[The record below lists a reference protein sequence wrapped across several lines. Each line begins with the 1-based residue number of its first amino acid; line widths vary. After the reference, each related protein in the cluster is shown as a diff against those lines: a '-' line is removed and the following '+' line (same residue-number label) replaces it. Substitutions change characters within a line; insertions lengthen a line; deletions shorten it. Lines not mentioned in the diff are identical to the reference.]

1 MKNIVLKNAIIVDPS
16 QKINSKGSIVIKD
29 KIICDLILNKD
40 ISFDKNVYHIIDC
53 KNLMLCPGFVD
64 IKCHLRVPG
73 EEHKEYSKDLTNILK
88 WMEELKEVD
97 VSNVQPVTSV
107 TKNELYEREDISN
120 KKTVEQE
127 KILLNAPEKVGEY
140 FTVPKVIE

>member
-1 MKNIVLKNAIIVDPS
+1 MLIDEKITLKIASLAKLELTEQEI
-16 QKINSKGSIVIKD
+16 
-29 KIICDLILNKD
+29 
-40 ISFDKNVYHIIDC
+40 
-53 KNLMLCPGFVD
+53 
-64 IKCHLRVPG
+64 
-73 EEHKEYSKDLTNILK
+73 KEYSKDLTNILK

-107 TKNELYEREDISN
+107 TKNNLYEREDIAYKN
-120 KKTVEQE
+120 TVEQE

>member
-1 MKNIVLKNAIIVDPS
+1 MLIDE
-16 QKINSKGSIVIKD
+16 KITIKIASLA
-29 KIICDLILNKD
+29 KLELTEQEI
-40 ISFDKNVYHIIDC
+40 
-53 KNLMLCPGFVD
+53 
-64 IKCHLRVPG
+64 
-73 EEHKEYSKDLTNILK
+73 KEYSKDLTNILK

-107 TKNELYEREDISN
+107 TKNELYEREDIAYKN
-120 KKTVEQE
+120 TVEQE

>member
-1 MKNIVLKNAIIVDPS
+1 MFI
-16 QKINSKGSIVIKD
+16 D
-29 KIICDLILNKD
+29 KKVTKR
-40 ISFDKNVYHIIDC
+40 ISFLARIGLTEK
-53 KNLMLCPGFVD
+53 
-64 IKCHLRVPG
+64 
-73 EEHKEYSKDLTNILK
+73 EEEEFSKDLSNILK

-107 TKNELYEREDISN
+107 TKNELYEREDIAYKN
-120 KKTVEQE
+120 TVEQE

>member
-1 MKNIVLKNAIIVDPS
+1 MLIDKKITLKIASLAKLELTEQEI
-16 QKINSKGSIVIKD
+16 
-29 KIICDLILNKD
+29 
-40 ISFDKNVYHIIDC
+40 
-53 KNLMLCPGFVD
+53 
-64 IKCHLRVPG
+64 
-73 EEHKEYSKDLTNILK
+73 KEYSKDLTNILK

-107 TKNELYEREDISN
+107 TKNELYEREDIAYKN
-120 KKTVEQE
+120 TVEQE

>member
-1 MKNIVLKNAIIVDPS
+1 MLIDE
-16 QKINSKGSIVIKD
+16 KITIKIASLA
-29 KIICDLILNKD
+29 KLELTEQEI
-40 ISFDKNVYHIIDC
+40 
-53 KNLMLCPGFVD
+53 
-64 IKCHLRVPG
+64 
-73 EEHKEYSKDLTNILK
+73 KEYSKDLNNILK

-107 TKNELYEREDISN
+107 IKNELYEREDIAN

>member
-1 MKNIVLKNAIIVDPS
+1 MLIDE
-16 QKINSKGSIVIKD
+16 KIT
-29 KIICDLILNKD
+29 
-40 ISFDKNVYHIIDC
+40 
-53 KNLMLCPGFVD
+53 
-64 IKCHLRVPG
+64 LRIASLAKL
-73 EEHKEYSKDLTNILK
+73 ELTDQEIKEYSKDLTNILK

-107 TKNELYEREDISN
+107 TKNKLYEREDITYN
-120 KKTVEQE
+120 NTVEQE

>member
-1 MKNIVLKNAIIVDPS
+1 MLIDEKITLKIASLAKLELTDQEI
-16 QKINSKGSIVIKD
+16 
-29 KIICDLILNKD
+29 
-40 ISFDKNVYHIIDC
+40 
-53 KNLMLCPGFVD
+53 
-64 IKCHLRVPG
+64 
-73 EEHKEYSKDLTNILK
+73 KEYSKDLTNILK

-107 TKNELYEREDISN
+107 TENELYEREDN
-120 KKTVEQE
+120 VYKNTVEQE

>member
-1 MKNIVLKNAIIVDPS
+1 MLIDEKITLKIASLAKLELTEQEI
-16 QKINSKGSIVIKD
+16 
-29 KIICDLILNKD
+29 
-40 ISFDKNVYHIIDC
+40 
-53 KNLMLCPGFVD
+53 
-64 IKCHLRVPG
+64 
-73 EEHKEYSKDLTNILK
+73 KEYSKDLNNILK

-107 TKNELYEREDISN
+107 TKNELYEREDIAYKN
-120 KKTVEQE
+120 TIEQE

>member
-1 MKNIVLKNAIIVDPS
+1 MLIDEKITLKIAS
-16 QKINSKGSIVIKD
+16 LAKLELTD
-29 KIICDLILNKD
+29 KEI
-40 ISFDKNVYHIIDC
+40 
-53 KNLMLCPGFVD
+53 
-64 IKCHLRVPG
+64 
-73 EEHKEYSKDLTNILK
+73 KEYSKDLTNILK

-107 TKNELYEREDISN
+107 TKNELYEREDIAYKN
-120 KKTVEQE
+120 TVEQE

>member
-1 MKNIVLKNAIIVDPS
+1 MLIDE
-16 QKINSKGSIVIKD
+16 KITIKIASLAKLELTD
-29 KIICDLILNKD
+29 NE
-40 ISFDKNVYHIIDC
+40 V
-53 KNLMLCPGFVD
+53 
-64 IKCHLRVPG
+64 
-73 EEHKEYSKDLTNILK
+73 KEYSKDLTNILK

-107 TKNELYEREDISN
+107 TKNELYEREDIAYKN
-120 KKTVEQE
+120 TVEQE

>member
-1 MKNIVLKNAIIVDPS
+1 MLIDEKITLKIASLAKLELTDQEI
-16 QKINSKGSIVIKD
+16 
-29 KIICDLILNKD
+29 
-40 ISFDKNVYHIIDC
+40 
-53 KNLMLCPGFVD
+53 
-64 IKCHLRVPG
+64 
-73 EEHKEYSKDLTNILK
+73 KEYSKDLTNILK

-107 TKNELYEREDISN
+107 TKNELYEREDIAYKN
-120 KKTVEQE
+120 TVEQE

>member
-1 MKNIVLKNAIIVDPS
+1 MLIDEKITLKIASLAKLELTDQEI
-16 QKINSKGSIVIKD
+16 
-29 KIICDLILNKD
+29 
-40 ISFDKNVYHIIDC
+40 
-53 KNLMLCPGFVD
+53 
-64 IKCHLRVPG
+64 
-73 EEHKEYSKDLTNILK
+73 KEYSKDLTNILK

-107 TKNELYEREDISN
+107 TKNDLYEREDIAYKN
-120 KKTVEQE
+120 MVEQE

>member
-1 MKNIVLKNAIIVDPS
+1 MLIDEKITLKIASLAKLELTEDEI
-16 QKINSKGSIVIKD
+16 
-29 KIICDLILNKD
+29 
-40 ISFDKNVYHIIDC
+40 
-53 KNLMLCPGFVD
+53 
-64 IKCHLRVPG
+64 
-73 EEHKEYSKDLTNILK
+73 KEYSKDLTNILK

-107 TKNELYEREDISN
+107 TKNELYEREDIAYKN
-120 KKTVEQE
+120 TVEQE